1 MQIGFSSVYDAIK
14 KIVKEKYGARITE
27 DAVEEIAAI
36 LEKKAKNIASYA
48 VKRALEQKRQTITEE
63 DIEAYEL
70 SNPRE

>member
-1 MQIGFSSVYDAIK
+1 MPLSNDAIK
-14 KIVKEKYGARITE
+14 KIVREKYDTRITE

-36 LEKKAKNIASYA
+36 LERKAKNIASYA
-48 VKRALEQKRQTITEE
+48 VKRAQEQKRKTITEE

>member
-1 MQIGFSSVYDAIK
+1 MPLSNDAIK
-14 KIVKEKYGARITE
+14 KIVREKYGARITE

-48 VKRALEQKRQTITEE
+48 VKRAQEQKRKTITEE